1 MNPPFATEEQLV
13 QHYARELADAHIK
26 SYNGE
31 VYRIYMMNHFQS
43 AKVDGV
49 KINDV
54 YLRTYHIAGKMHWQM
69 QVDIPDIGR
78 RSWRGGTHYAQLH
91 ERSSGEVTIE
101 DHVLA
106 VRKSFIDI
114 KNLRVDRLTGKIHTD
129 SFDSQFFRTFFTGT
143 AVTLPPINICIVCHQ
158 ETSTRDH
165 CGAFLCIVC
174 FSDICE
180 RSCCPK
186 CPTCKGLLLRDEE
199 DDDDSDDDDD
209 DEDDE

>member
-26 SYNGE
+26 SNNGE

-54 YLRTYHIAGKMHWQM
+54 YLRTYHIAGKMYWQM

-106 VRKSFIDI
+106 VRKSFIVLR
-114 KNLRVDRLTGKIHTD
+114 NLHTCGQTYWKDSYQLFRLSVFPYILHRDGCD
-129 SFDSQFFRTFFTGT
+129 FT
-143 AVTLPPINICIVCHQ
+143 
-158 ETSTRDH
+158 
-165 CGAFLCIVC
+165 
-174 FSDICE
+174 SD
-180 RSCCPK
+180 
-186 CPTCKGLLLRDEE
+186 
-199 DDDDSDDDDD
+199 
-209 DEDDE
+209 